1 MQLLRFFNREE
12 DSSTEENNKR
22 KCVTAGGGGGR
33 VEIENGITSRSFQAT
48 RTRIDRNGQERFF
61 PFLRTPKTAW

>member
-12 DSSTEENNKR
+12 DRSTEENNKR
-22 KCVTAGGGGGR
+22 ECVTAGGGGR
-33 VEIENGITSRSFQAT
+33 VEIESGITSRSSQAT
-48 RTRIDRNGQERFF
+48 RTMIDRNGQERFF